1 MPPRMP
7 PAMPHFQDRFVK
19 TGCPALLALVV
30 ATACSFAG
38 DGIAPP
44 ATQPTTSAPSTQPAD
59 AATSGDPVAD
69 EILDRLDA
77 RGETIKGLACKVIY
91 RYVTVFPAESVQQK
105 DGTLLFAKAD
115 PNARFLIHFT
125 KLSADGI
132 ERETGEYWAFDGR
145 WLTERND
152 KSRTIIKREI
162 AAPGERKDPF
172 KLGQGPFPL
181 PLGQKRRDILE
192 NFTVRLEKFTL
203 GDPRGSDHLHCV
215 PKPGTP
221 LARKY
226 TRVDIYVDR
235 AAGLP
240 VRIVTERVSDANRIE
255 VDFKSID
262 TNEAPAASRFS
273 IDEPKDYD
281 VSVEPLESADAAG
294 VLP

>member
-1 MPPRMP
+1 MLSASAR
-7 PAMPHFQDRFVK
+7 VTK
-19 TGCPALLALVV
+19 TVCPVLVWMLA
-30 ATACSFAG
+30 ATACSFAE
-38 DGIAPP
+38 DGKSPP
-44 ATQPTTSAPSTQPAD
+44 AVRQATSVPSTQPAD
-59 AATSGDPVAD
+59 AASSGDPVAD

-77 RGETIKGLACKVIY
+77 RGESIQGLACKVVY

-105 DGTLLFAKAD
+105 DGTLLFAKGE
-115 PNARFLIHFT
+115 PNARFFIHFT
-125 KLSADGI
+125 KLSSEGI

-181 PLGQKRRDILE
+181 PLGQKRKDILD

-221 LARKY
+221 LAKKY

-262 TNEAPAASRFS
+262 TNEAPAASRFTL
-273 IDEPKDYD
+273 DEPKGYD
-281 VSVEPLESADAAG
+281 VSIEPLESADAAG

>member
-1 MPPRMP
+1 MLSSSTR
-7 PAMPHFQDRFVK
+7 ATK
-19 TGCPALLALVV
+19 TVCPVLLSILA
-30 ATACSFAG
+30 ATACSFAE
-38 DGIAPP
+38 DGKSPP
-44 ATQPTTSAPSTQPAD
+44 AARQATSAPSTQPDGAP
-59 AATSGDPVAD
+59 TSGDPVAD

-77 RGETIKGLACKVIY
+77 RGESIKGLACKVIY

-105 DGTLLFAKAD
+105 DGTLLFAKAN

-125 KLSADGI
+125 KLSAEGI

-192 NFTVRLEKFTL
+192 NFAVRLETFTL

-215 PKPGTP
+215 PRPGTP
-221 LARKY
+221 LAKKY

-262 TNEAPAASRFS
+262 TNEAPAASRFT
-273 IDEPKDYD
+273 IEEPKGYD

>member
-1 MPPRMP
+1 MLSSSAR
-7 PAMPHFQDRFVK
+7 VTK
-19 TGCPALLALVV
+19 TVCLALLSILD
-30 ATACSFAG
+30 ATACSFAE
-38 DGIAPP
+38 DSQSPPATRQATSAP
-44 ATQPTTSAPSTQPAD
+44 ATQPDGAP
-59 AATSGDPVAD
+59 TSGDLVVD

-77 RGETIKGLACKVIY
+77 RGETIKGLNCKVIY

-125 KLSADGI
+125 KLSAEGI
-132 ERETGEYWAFDGR
+132 ERETGEYWAFDGH

-181 PLGQKRRDILE
+181 PLGQKRKDILE

-215 PKPGTP
+215 PRPGTP
-221 LARKY
+221 LAKKY

-262 TNEAPAASRFS
+262 TNEAPAASRFT
-273 IDEPKDYD
+273 IEEPKGYD
-281 VSVEPLESADAAG
+281 VSIEPLESADAAG